1 MKKFLSVLLSIFLT
15 IALFITLL
23 LGVVKEVAKPSV
35 IKDLV
40 MQAGKSVSVMEKND
54 GLYYPGQKILRTT
67 QFDEGFD
74 FSSFDLSSIDFT
86 NLDIPSL
93 IKEYATEFDYEID
106 EELIEEVL
114 SDPETSKLLDKYS
127 YEIIDYMT
135 GTSDSLT
142 IDSAE
147 ITSLVNKTIDK
158 YEEKTG
164 EVIDR
169 TGLDEMITENISAAS
184 EEIVSALDEVK
195 NENSEAIKDLKLVM
209 DILSTKT
216 FVICVLVCICFALL
230 ILIVNL
236 NIFTT
241 LKYLSISSLIA
252 GILVVMVVV
261 VANGSLSFATNLI
274 MKEFELSQGLLDFAA
289 GIIISILKKLM
300 INGVVA
306 AVAGL
311 ILLIVS
317 IIFGNKKPVAVK
329 TSTSDETIAIEKE

>member
-195 NENSEAIKDLKLVM
+195 NENSEVIKDLKLVM

-300 INGVVA
+300 INGIVS

-329 TSTSDETIAIEKE
+329 TSASDETIAVEKE

>member
-54 GLYYPGQKILRTT
+54 GLYYLGQKILRTT

-142 IDSAE
+142 IDSTE

-195 NENSEAIKDLKLVM
+195 NENSEVIKDLKLVM

-300 INGVVA
+300 INGIVA

-329 TSTSDETIAIEKE
+329 TSASDETIAVEKE

>member
-147 ITSLVNKTIDK
+147 ITFLVNKTIDK

-195 NENSEAIKDLKLVM
+195 NENSEVIKDLKLVM

-300 INGVVA
+300 INGIVS

-329 TSTSDETIAIEKE
+329 TSASDETIAVEKE

>member
-135 GTSDSLT
+135 GTSESLT

-195 NENSEAIKDLKLVM
+195 NENSEVIKDLKLVM

-300 INGVVA
+300 INGIVA

-329 TSTSDETIAIEKE
+329 TSASDETIAVEKE